1 VLVRKLRGFSR
12 FEWERRA
19 DRLRG
24 HLAMAAIRVCRGHG
38 LPLPRWARRVP
49 VTTVCTLAAEH
60 YRARHVVRDEI
71 VLFRA
76 TSGEGQDEPVAEVY
90 ADPALGWAGRSA
102 KGVRSIDVP
111 GGHLSMLQEP
121 HVAVLAQRLTAS
133 LGTAPG
139 GRRAG

>member
-1 VLVRKLRGFSR
+1 VVLGS
-12 FEWERRA
+12 
-19 DRLRG
+19 
-24 HLAMAAIRVCRGHG
+24 
-38 LPLPRWARRVP
+38 VP